1 MKNNKF
7 LIIFLVLVVVII
19 LFFIFFNM
27 FKNNTKNDNFVNNQ
41 ISNNSTISKTSFDV
55 NVLNSN
61 NNNNNNNNNSTNN
74 LEHLNTTQTE
84 ISSFSTIIMDS
95 EEGRINNLNV
105 TCNAITGT
113 IISPNETFSFNDTVG
128 KPSENTGYKEATV
141 IINHKSDRGV
151 GGGNCQIS
159 STLYNAVL
167 NAPGLEIVE
176 RHEHGKNVGYVPEGQ
191 DATVSY
197 GSLDFKFINNND
209 YKIKLDAQTVDGT
222 VIIKLYKVID

>member
-7 LIIFLVLVVVII
+7 LIIFLIVVVIII
-19 LFFIFFNM
+19 LFFIFFNT
-27 FKNNTKNDNFVNNQ
+27 FRNNNNTSTNNQ
-41 ISNNSTISKTSFDV
+41 
-55 NVLNSN
+55 NSN
-61 NNNNNNNNNSTNN
+61 NINASRTSVDVNMIYNNSINTNNSKNNNT
-74 LEHLNTTQTE
+74 ETE
-84 ISSFSTIIMDS
+84 ISSFSTLIMDS

-113 IISPNETFSFNDTVG
+113 IVNPNETFSFNNTVG

-141 IINHKSDRGV
+141 IINHKSERGI

-167 NAPGLEIVE
+167 NGEGLEVIE
-176 RHEHGKNVGYVPEGQ
+176 RHEHGKNVGYVPEDQ

-197 GSLDFKFINNND
+197 GTLDFKFKNTNN

-222 VIIKLYKVID
+222 ILIKIYKVID

>member
-7 LIIFLVLVVVII
+7 LIIFLVLIVVII

-41 ISNNSTISKTSFDV
+41 ISNNSTISKTSFDI
-55 NVLNSN
+55 NVL
-61 NNNNNNNNNSTNN
+61 NNNSTNN
-74 LEHLNTTQTE
+74 VNNLEHSNTQTE

-113 IISPNETFSFNDTVG
+113 IINPNETFSFNDTVG

-222 VIIKLYKVID
+222 VVIKLYKVID